1 MLSEVNA
8 VTYINADESRDP
20 VWAILNEVP
29 SMLAYWDS
37 NLLCRF
43 ANRAYERWFGV
54 KGSSLFD
61 TAIQDLLGPEL
72 FAANEPYIRAAL
84 RGVPQQFERVVPHP
98 DGTLRPSLAR
108 YLPHVVNGKV
118 LGFVVEVT
126 EVTSLYEAREQLRR
140 HVEALERTNALLSKS
155 QEALRLAQRL
165 GEVGSW
171 EMEVASGIVTWSE
184 QLYELFG
191 LDPHVSP
198 PTYPEHQALYTPE
211 SWGRLQ
217 AAIQR
222 AVQSGLAYSLD
233 LEYIHRSGRRGWLD
247 ARGSVQ
253 RDAQGRVTVLYG
265 TAQEISARRLASESA
280 SQAQRVAELE
290 RSLMAERAKNQ
301 RLQEELAKTRRF
313 S

>member
-1 MLSEVNA
+1 MRYANE
-8 VTYINADESRDP
+8 DESTDP

-61 TAIQDLLGPEL
+61 TSLQDLLGPEL
-72 FAANEPYIRAAL
+72 FAANEPFIRAAL
-84 RGVPQQFERVVPHP
+84 RGVPQEFERVVPHP

-126 EVTSLYEAREQLRR
+126 EVTSLHEAREQLRR
-140 HVEALERTNALLSKS
+140 HVEDLERTNALLSRS

-165 GEVGSW
+165 GGVGSW
-171 EMEVASGIVTWSE
+171 ELEVASGIVTWSE
-184 QLYELFG
+184 QLYEIFG
-191 LDPHVSP
+191 LDPRMP
-198 PTYPEHQALYTPE
+198 APTYAAHHAFYTSE
-211 SWGRLQ
+211 SWERLQ
-217 AAIQR
+217 GAIHRAIQFG
-222 AVQSGLAYSLD
+222 SPYKLD

-247 ARGSVQ
+247 ARGNVQ
-253 RDAQGRVTVLYG
+253 RDAQGLVTMLYG
-265 TAQEISARRLASESA
+265 TAQEISVRRVARESA
-280 SQAQRVAELE
+280 WQAQRIAELE
-290 RSLMAERAKNQ
+290 QSLMTERAMNQ
-301 RLQEELAKTRRF
+301 RLKDELSTTRR